1 MGQITSTRGYQP
13 EYDIELAGDE
23 IPAGCIADM
32 IRKGELVESDIREI
46 LINAN
51 VNHALLPEAWSRS
64 IKWMLRDNVKVEVKD
79 DRVAKRTGK
88 LFIEVAKKDA
98 ITGELVPS
106 GLPLSEADVYT
117 IRIGPGVALHIE
129 RWRLAYLV
137 NRERARS
144 GLRYG
149 GDNNRFAGV
158 LVSIMDLITLDVPT
172 HGMQA

>member
-13 EYDIELAGDE
+13 EYDIKLSGDGD
-23 IPAGCIADM
+23 PGGLHRGHDSQ
-32 IRKGELVESDIREI
+32 RRLVESDIRDI

-64 IKWMLRDNVKVEVKD
+64 VKWMLRDNVKVEVKD
-79 DRVAKRTGK
+79 NRVAKRTGR

-98 ITGELVPS
+98 ITGELVAS

-129 RWRLAYLV
+129 KWRLEYLV
-137 NRERARS
+137 NCERARS

-172 HGMQA
+172 QAMAA